1 MGTENKGKR
10 FDRAFKIETVRLIT
24 EQGKKVGQVAKEI
37 GLHENTLYKWLQ
49 LYGEDPQHCFPGSGH
64 MKPEE
69 EALRKFQ
76 RQVADLQEENAILKK
91 AVAIFSKL
99 PK

>member
-10 FDRAFKIETVRLIT
+10 FDRSFKIETVRLIT
-24 EQGKKVGQVAKEI
+24 EQGKKVREVAKEI
-37 GLHENTLYKWLQ
+37 GLHENTLYKWLRS
-49 LYGEDPQHCFPGSGH
+49 YAEDPVDCFPGSGH

-69 EALRKFQ
+69 EALRKLQ